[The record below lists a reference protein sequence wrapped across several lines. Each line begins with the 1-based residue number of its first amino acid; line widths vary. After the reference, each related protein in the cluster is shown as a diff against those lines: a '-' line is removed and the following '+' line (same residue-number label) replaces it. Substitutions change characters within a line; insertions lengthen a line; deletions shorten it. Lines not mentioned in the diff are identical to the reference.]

1 MEVVNLVLVIVG
13 SLVALIG
20 IISFFVPALTR
31 IINAPG
37 GPRLKAIVALITGI
51 ILVLI
56 GLIVEIPTG

>member
-1 MEVVNLVLVIVG
+1 MEVVNLVLIIIG
-13 SLVALIG
+13 SIVALIG

>member
-1 MEVVNLVLVIVG
+1 MAEVNTILIIIG
-13 SLVALIG
+13 ALVALFGAIA
-20 IISFFVPALTR
+20 FFVPALTR

-37 GPRLKAIVALITGI
+37 GPKLKATIALIIGI

>member
-1 MEVVNLVLVIVG
+1 MEGVNLVLIIIG

-20 IISFFVPALTR
+20 IISFFVPILTR

>member
-37 GPRLKAIVALITGI
+37 GPRLKSIVALITGI
-51 ILVLI
+51 ILILI

>member
-1 MEVVNLVLVIVG
+1 MEVVNLVLVIIG

-37 GPRLKAIVALITGI
+37 GPRLKAIISLITGI